1 MSRYVMGQGC
11 TGTARLQTEATCQ
24 TISTRAD
31 LAAAFVFAAQATFA
45 LILSPYFYL
54 LWLCRLFS
62 SREKTAT
69 TEPSAGPDLLRSS
82 SEPDRCCTYSS
93 HSFFAALGL
102 CTRHEKVP
110 PLHPAGLCQSGHPRP
125 LPVRVS

>member
-1 MSRYVMGQGC
+1 MPRSDVALRNGTGC
-11 TGTARLQTEATCQ
+11 TGTARPVQTEAACQ

-31 LAAAFVFAAQATFA
+31 LAATFFFAAQG
-45 LILSPYFYL
+45 
-54 LWLCRLFS
+54 LFS

-93 HSFFAALGL
+93 CSFFAALGL